1 MHSMSVVT
9 LGWGNMGILIV
20 EVISHIP
27 GSMGMPSAKAELET
41 RLNNRARHMYFPFI
55 LLSFLSVGMHLR
67 TKAFHKYLYRSQAA
81 YRTKADS

>member
-1 MHSMSVVT
+1 VQLESISSSFQVSGESSFSSMHSMSVVT
-9 LGWGNMGILIV
+9 LGWGNMGIFIV

-55 LLSFLSVGMHLR
+55 LLSFL
-67 TKAFHKYLYRSQAA
+67 
-81 YRTKADS
+81 